1 MIYFTA
7 DTHFNHINIIKFCD
21 RPYELIDEMNEALIE
36 NWNSVVGK
44 ADEIYHLGD
53 FGWGDNVDNL
63 DILRRLNGTKYLVKG
78 NHDWKLLKDKA
89 IRSEFEWIK
98 DYNELEL
105 DDNFF
110 VMCHYPFRT
119 WNRDHYG
126 AINLFGHSHGNTDP
140 IGNQLDVG
148 VDLHEYRPISINE
161 VVERFDEK

>member
-44 ADEIYHLGD
+44 DDEIYHLGD

-98 DYNELEL
+98 DYNELE
-105 DDNFF
+105 
-110 VMCHYPFRT
+110 
-119 WNRDHYG
+119 
-126 AINLFGHSHGNTDP
+126 
-140 IGNQLDVG
+140 
-148 VDLHEYRPISINE
+148 
-161 VVERFDEK
+161 